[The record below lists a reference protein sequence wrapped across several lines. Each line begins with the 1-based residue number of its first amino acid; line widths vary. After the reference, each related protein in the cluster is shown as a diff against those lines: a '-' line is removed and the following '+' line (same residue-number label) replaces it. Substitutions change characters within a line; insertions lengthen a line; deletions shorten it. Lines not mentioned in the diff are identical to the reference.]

1 MTDCELFSH
10 VDHTLLKADSTPQQ
24 IRALCDEA
32 VRFGTASVCV
42 NGCYV
47 PLAADCLKGTPVKVC
62 AVIGFP
68 LGAMSTAAKVFE
80 ARDAVAAGAEEID
93 MVINIGRLKAGDTAY
108 VLEEIRAV
116 KAAIGTRVLKV
127 IIETCL
133 LTEEEKI
140 TMCRLVTESGA
151 DFIKTSTGFST
162 GGATF
167 DDVRLFA
174 AHVGPGVQIKAAG
187 GIRTREDMEEFL
199 RLGAT
204 RLGTSSAVKILTG
217 GR

>member
-24 IRALCDEA
+24 IRVLCDEA

-108 VLEEIRAV
+108 VLEEIRAI

-217 GR
+217 DR